1 MRKLVLLLGATAMAL
16 TPAASSAQAGR
27 YLNPRDV
34 AEAQR
39 QHAELVAEFGGAETG
54 ARGAYVESVGR
65 RVAAFSGVA
74 NSGAAFRFTTL
85 NAAVENAFAVPGGNV
100 YITRQLMAL
109 MEDEA
114 QLAFAL
120 GHEAGH
126 IAADH
131 SRARQQAARRNSISG
146 IFGALL
152 GSVLGGGF
160 GSAIAQM
167 SQQRAQLAT
176 LGFSREQEY
185 QADMLGTRYLVAAG
199 YDPAGGPGI
208 LAALGR
214 STALQAR
221 VQGRTNRQTPEWAST
236 HPLSENRT
244 QRALAGARAT
254 GRLGTGI
261 RNRDQFLAQLE
272 GVYVDDDPEQGIIDG
287 RSFTHPDLR
296 IQFAVPV
303 GYLMQNSTR
312 AVTVKG
318 SAGQA
323 QFSGGRYSGS
333 MENYIYQVFQG
344 LSGDRQQQLSI
355 PPAQRTTINGLPA
368 AYTTSRANTSSG
380 VFDVSVMAYQWNP
393 NTIYHF
399 VMLTQG
405 GTGMAPFA
413 QMVNSLRRITPGEA
427 ANIRPRVIDVV
438 TVRQGDTVQSMASR
452 MAYRDFQ
459 LDRFLAFNGL
469 NAGSRLV
476 PGQKVKLIVLGAQ
489 RRTS

>member
-1 MRKLVLLLGATAMAL
+1 MRNFVLLLGATAIAL
-16 TPAASSAQAGR
+16 APAASPAQQPGR
-27 YLNPRDV
+27 YLNPREV

-39 QHAELVAEFGGAETG
+39 QHAELVAEYGGAETG
-54 ARGAYVESVGR
+54 ARGAYVAQVGR
-65 RVAAFSGVA
+65 RVAAYSGVA
-74 NSGAAFRFTTL
+74 NPGAAFRFTTL
-85 NAAVENAFAVPGGNV
+85 NAAVENAFAVPGGYV

-109 MEDEA
+109 MEDES

-120 GHEAGH
+120 GHETGH

-131 SRARQQAARRNSISG
+131 ARARQSAARRNSIGG

-152 GSVLGGGF
+152 GSVLGGGM

-167 SQQRAQLAT
+167 SQQRAELAT

-185 QADMLGTRYLVAAG
+185 QADLLGTRYIVGAG

-208 LAALGR
+208 LAALAR

-221 VQGRTNRQTPEWAST
+221 VQGRTNRETPEWAST

-244 QRALAGARAT
+244 QRALAVARGT

-261 RNRDQFLAQLE
+261 RNRDQFLAQLD
-272 GVYVDDDPEQGIIDG
+272 GVYVDDDPEQGVIEG

-312 AVTVKG
+312 AVSIKG

-323 QFSGGRYSGS
+323 QFSGGRYGGS
-333 MENYIYQVFQG
+333 LENYIQQVFQG
-344 LSGDRQQQLSI
+344 LTGGRQQMMI
-355 PPAQRTTINGLPA
+355 PPPQRTTINGISA
-368 AYTTSRANTSSG
+368 AYTTTRTNTSSG
-380 VFDVSVMAYQWNP
+380 VVDVSVMAYQWSP
-393 NTIYHF
+393 NNIYHF
-399 VMLTQG
+399 AMLTQG
-405 GTGMAPFA
+405 GSGMAPFA
-413 QMVNSLRRITPGEA
+413 QMVNSIRRISPAEA
-427 ANIRPRVIDVV
+427 VAIRPRVIDVV
-438 TVRQGDTVQSMASR
+438 AVRPGDTVQSMASR

-469 NAGSRLV
+469 QPGSRLA
-476 PGQKVKLIVLGAQ
+476 PGQKVKLIVFGT
-489 RRTS
+489 RRA